1 MSKYIVIWRMNMVK
15 KLDIIIIVGLLI
27 LSFVPSFILGLRNNQ
42 EYTGTYAEISVAGKV
57 IDKIYFKETEGEKE
71 IPIKT
76 SYGENTI
83 HISKDGIYMSEA
95 DCTDEI
101 CLKDGMITKVGQS
114 LVCLPHKLIIEI
126 KGEYVESDDD
136 IILSH

>member
-1 MSKYIVIWRMNMVK
+1 MVK

-27 LSFVPSFILGLRNNQ
+27 LSFVPSFILGFQNNQ

>member
-1 MSKYIVIWRMNMVK
+1 MIK

-27 LSFVPSFILGLRNNQ
+27 LSFVPSLVLGLRNNQ
-42 EYTGTYAEISVAGKV
+42 EYTGTYAEISVAGDV
-57 IDKIYFKETEGEKE
+57 VDKIYFKELEVEQN

-83 HISKDGIYMSEA
+83 HVSKDGIYMVEA
-95 DCTDEI
+95 DCPDEV
-101 CLKDGMITKVGQS
+101 CLRDGMITKVGQS

-126 KGEYVESDDD
+126 KGEYVEDDD
-136 IILSH
+136 IIISH

>member
-1 MSKYIVIWRMNMVK
+1 MVK